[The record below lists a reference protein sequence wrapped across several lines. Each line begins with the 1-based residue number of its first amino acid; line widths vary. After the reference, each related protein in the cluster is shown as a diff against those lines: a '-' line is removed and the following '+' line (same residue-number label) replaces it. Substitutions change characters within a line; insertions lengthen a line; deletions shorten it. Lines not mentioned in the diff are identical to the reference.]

1 MATKI
6 YIFGETRCWS
16 TRKPISDVFDLRRDL
31 NHLLQ
36 DAGEVIWDRDE
47 HSGTCWNVD
56 LLLYNDAEVETWI
69 RRVVTFLREWGV
81 PDRTLSLTII
91 WEGGAE
97 SRWEHRRIEIAP
109 E

>member
-1 MATKI
+1 VATKI
-6 YIFGETRCWS
+6 YIFGEASLWS
-16 TRKPISDVFDLRRDL
+16 SRMPPRRTKDLERDL

-36 DAGEVIWDRDE
+36 DAGEVTWDGDE
-47 HSGTCWNVD
+47 DSGTCWNVD
-56 LLLYNDAEVETWI
+56 LLLYNDTEVETWI